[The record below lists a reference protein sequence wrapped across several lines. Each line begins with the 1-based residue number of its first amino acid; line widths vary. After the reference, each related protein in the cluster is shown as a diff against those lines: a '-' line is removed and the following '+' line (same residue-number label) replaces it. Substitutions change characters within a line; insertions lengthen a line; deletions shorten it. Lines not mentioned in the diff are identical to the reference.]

1 MNHEQSMPRRKL
13 EEIGER
19 VMDGPVR
26 NHPSRRYPSFLGE
39 TTFLAEGRRVCWR
52 RLLAAD
58 ET

>member
-1 MNHEQSMPRRKL
+1 MPRRKL

-52 RLLAAD
+52 RLLVAD